1 MADALEIKLED
12 IREWL
17 EQETVSI
24 VEPLK
29 AEGRTFLDDVKTK
42 LDDVL
47 ETSDR
52 LLDEAE
58 RKMDKG
64 SRKTY
69 RRAKIM
75 YKLARNI
82 SEMIE
87 EVTIPGEVSQENLHL
102 LCEELGKTLAKV
114 GRERWK
120 WFPVIAPFF
129 IMNRR
134 RFDVALKKAMDSLK
148 EMRSF
153 SSDKYAKAKAVED
166 AFSIIDK
173 LHQSLGELDEV
184 ESHKKK
190 MELRKGVL
198 EKKVEEN
205 QQKITAI
212 QDQSEI
218 VELSQINEE
227 VEELKKEVKH
237 SLRYLQKPFRKFQS
251 LVLSSSYSL
260 FLDET
265 KKLGEYL
272 SSPFEALATEDEG
285 YPMLKKILQK
295 MDDAITQ
302 GKLKL
307 KKSRLRKAKDQI
319 NDILHKDTLLSLHQ
333 SCKEALSKKQQLST
347 SGTITKSRNELAQL
361 QKNLRDLQ
369 KRKELLDSRGA
380 VLERKIKENFG
391 KIEDQKRELEKIVLE
406 LTNKKVQVLL

>member
-29 AEGRTFLDDVKTK
+29 AEGRTLLDDVKTK

-87 EVTIPGEVSQENLHL
+87 EVTIPGE
-102 LCEELGKTLAKV
+102 AKV

-198 EKKVEEN
+198 EKKVAEN
-205 QQKITAI
+205 QQKIAAI

-237 SLRYLQKPFRKFQS
+237 SLRYLQKPFRIQS

-302 GKLKL
+302 VFTKTPCFLYI
-307 KKSRLRKAKDQI
+307 KAAKRPYPKNSSFQ
-319 NDILHKDTLLSLHQ
+319 HQ
-333 SCKEALSKKQQLST
+333 GQ
-347 SGTITKSRNELAQL
+347 
-361 QKNLRDLQ
+361 
-369 KRKELLDSRGA
+369 
-380 VLERKIKENFG
+380 
-391 KIEDQKRELEKIVLE
+391 
-406 LTNKKVQVLL
+406 